1 MSKFKVACIIDD
13 DPIYILT
20 TKKIMEQV
28 GFCEEIIVFNNGRQ
42 AIEGLSELSAAGR
55 QMPDVILLDINMPV
69 MDGWQFAEEYKQLS
83 LPCNADIYVVS
94 SSIDPEDIKRA
105 HLTPCVKSYLTKP
118 LTRSILEGVV
128 NEQRGGDAG
137 MQSES

>member
-20 TKKIMEQV
+20 AKKVMEQV
-28 GFCEEIIVFNNGRQ
+28 GFSEEVIVYNNGRQ
-42 AIEGLSELSAAGR
+42 AIEGLSALSAAGKP
-55 QMPDVILLDINMPV
+55 MPEVILLDINMPV
-69 MDGWQFAEEYKQLS
+69 MDGWQFAEEYQQLS
-83 LPCNADIYVVS
+83 LPCSTDIYVVS

-118 LTRSILEGVV
+118 LTRSVLESVIG
-128 NEQRGGDAG
+128 E
-137 MQSES
+137 